1 MEKKIARINSEISK
15 KQKEQEVLKSQIAEL
30 RNREE
35 VLEDIIGGLAQEE
48 DRTKVKAR
56 TLNATFQKL
65 KESNEGE
72 NTIKVLQLIKHV
84 NQELDQVKNKMGPH
98 LEEQDQLENKIHD
111 DKSHI
116 KKSEAQI
123 QELQDD
129 ISSIVELAKMRKS
142 SAIAKISGTIYD
154 RTSIQGPHARYIVK
168 GNLQRVAIQE
178 IKKTDADAEEKWKMN
193 VSALK

>member
-1 MEKKIARINSEISK
+1 M
-15 KQKEQEVLKSQIAEL
+15 
-30 RNREE
+30 
-35 VLEDIIGGLAQEE
+35 
-48 DRTKVKAR
+48 
-56 TLNATFQKL
+56 AT
-65 KESNEGE
+65 
-72 NTIKVLQLIKHV
+72 
-84 NQELDQVKNKMGPH
+84 H